1 MCSYIHLLIFFY
13 LKLLW
18 MYNYP
23 YVESIV
29 IVQKILKTQ
38 TSDSYVRNILGAF
51 LYVRLLLF
59 VNIIIFAV

>member
-1 MCSYIHLLIFFY
+1 
-13 LKLLW
+13 